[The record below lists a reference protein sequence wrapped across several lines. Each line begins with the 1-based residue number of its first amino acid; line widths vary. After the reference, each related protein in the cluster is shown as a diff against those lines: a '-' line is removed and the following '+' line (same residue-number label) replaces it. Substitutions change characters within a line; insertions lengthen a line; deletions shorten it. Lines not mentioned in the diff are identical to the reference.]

1 MLTDEVCGGIGALH
15 GQVPFLHSR
24 RAEAYSV
31 LPALLPAE

>member
-31 LPALLPAE
+31 FARVIAC